1 MKKSVRICQDCGKEF
16 FGMCNARYCP
26 ECKVKKRTPVEVGVE
41 MQCQMCGCVII
52 RKNGIQKYCTEC
64 AKKRVLDRSKPPEKK
79 YRNKIYEQ
87 VSEENPL
94 SIDIKEI
101 FQKKFSENM
110 KLVLSDKSTAAKEIS
125 ELTGKSEKTVYGW
138 SYGISVPP
146 LNILIKLYRIYGDK
160 IMPYITKNGVIQR
173 KEPIPPIN
181 DKPISKMCAKSGYTI
196 PQAAKALN
204 KSVVNFRLVYGKDNF
219 GDNAAIE
226 LLYVFGIDDVLKY
239 FG

>member
-1 MKKSVRICQDCGKEF
+1 MKKSVRICQDCGREF
-16 FGMCNARYCP
+16 FGTCNARYCP
-26 ECKVKKRTPVEVGVE
+26 ECKVKKRLPVEIGCE
-41 MQCQMCGCVII
+41 MKCKMCGTVII
-52 RKNGIQKYCTEC
+52 RNSGNQKYCETC
-64 AKKRVLDRSKPPEKK
+64 AKKRVLDRSKSPKK
-79 YRNKIYEQ
+79 NYTTKLFEQ

-101 FQKKFSENM
+101 FQKNFSENM
-110 KLVLSDKSTAAKEIS
+110 KSVVADKSTAKEIS
-125 ELTGKSEKTVYGW
+125 DITGKSEKTVYGW

-146 LNILIKLYRIYGDK
+146 MQILIKLYYKFGEQ
-160 IMPYITKNGVIQR
+160 MLPYITHEGVIKR

-219 GDNAAIE
+219 GDNAALE
-226 LLYVFGIDDVLKY
+226 LLYVFGIDDVLEF

>member
-26 ECKVKKRTPVEVGVE
+26 ECKVKKRTPVEVGTE
-41 MQCQMCGCVII
+41 MQCKMCGAAII
-52 RKNGIQKYCTEC
+52 RTAGNQKYCKTC
-64 AKKRVLDRSKPPEKK
+64 AKKKVLDRSKSP
-79 YRNKIYEQ
+79 NKNYTTELYEQ

-101 FQKKFSENM
+101 FQKNFSENM
-110 KLVLSDKSTAAKEIS
+110 KLVLSKKATAKEIS
-125 ELTGKSEKTVYGW
+125 DLTGKSEKTVYGW

-160 IMPYITKNGVIQR
+160 VMPYITKDGVIQR

-181 DKPISKMCAKSGYTI
+181 DKPISKMCAKAGYTI

-204 KSVVNFRLVYGKDNF
+204 KSVVNFRLVYGKDSF

-226 LLYVFGIDDVLKY
+226 LLYVFGIDDILEY

>member
-16 FGMCNARYCP
+16 FGICNASYCP
-26 ECKVKKRTPVEVGVE
+26 ECKVKKRSSVEVGTE
-41 MQCQMCGCVII
+41 IKCKMCGTVII
-52 RKNGIQKYCTEC
+52 KTAGNQKYCKTC
-64 AKKRVLDRSKPPEKK
+64 AKKKALDRSKSP
-79 YRNKIYEQ
+79 NKNYKTELYEQ

-101 FQKKFSENM
+101 FQKKFAENM
-110 KLVLSDKSTAAKEIS
+110 KLILSDKPTVKELS
-125 ELTGKSEKTVYGW
+125 DLTGKSDKTVYGW

-160 IMPYITKNGVIQR
+160 IIPYITQNGVIQR
-173 KEPIPPIN
+173 KESIPPIN
-181 DKPISKMCAKSGYTI
+181 DKPISKMCAKAGYTI

-204 KSVVNFRLVYGKDNF
+204 KSVVNFRLVYGKDSF

-226 LLYVFGIDDVLKY
+226 LLYVFGIDDVLEY